1 MKFPE
6 WLPTYGDT
14 AFRGK
19 CPLESLEQ
27 VSVFN
32 RLRREYPDDWGVL
45 AFHPRNEQLLSGG
58 QFAAMVKHKA
68 EGMTPGVVDLIIPAR
83 VPLVMEIK
91 RRDHTLSKWQPGQ
104 IPYLEA
110 AKKAGAFACVALG
123 ALGAWEAFEEWLC
136 RLK

>member
-14 AFRGK
+14 TFRGK

-104 IPYLEA
+104 LPYLEA
-110 AKKAGAFACVALG
+110 AQNAGAFACVALG
-123 ALGAWEAFEEWLC
+123 ALGAWEAFEAW
-136 RLK
+136 RRQQV